1 MLEKMERVIML
12 KDLYG
17 PLLTEKQAQ
26 VLAWHYE
33 QDLSLSEIAE
43 QMEISKQ
50 AVYDLLKR
58 SENTLNSYERRLGL
72 VQRFKE
78 IRQELEEVCSW
89 LEGTCD
95 HVTHTRAVK
104 TLRTLL
110 ESM

>member
-1 MLEKMERVIML
+1 MLEKMERVIMQ

-33 QDLSLSEIAE
+33 QDLSLTEIAE

-50 AVYDLLKR
+50 AVYDLLRR
-58 SENTLNSYERRLGL
+58 SETTLAGYERRLGL
-72 VQRFKE
+72 VRRFKE
-78 IRQELEEVCSW
+78 IRQELEEVCAL
-89 LEGTCD
+89 LEGSCD
-95 HVTHTRAVK
+95 HDTHTRAVN